1 VTNSTPFQECKPAS
15 YLCMHTLRRRLRSAS
30 SIKPLFFVPV
40 GRQQSKPTLSLVEC
54 SSLPHREFPSSLN
67 PHPHPSKN
75 RKTLPTLAYS
85 TPQRLTNWQSI
96 NSTRS
101 KFARLVDQQL
111 VAQFHRAGLEL
122 DLCNCSDHGNF
133 CQRQVLP
140 PRCCTYQPLPWLSM
154 TFHPPYFPDKSVRGN
169 I

>member
-1 VTNSTPFQECKPAS
+1 MSDELYAFSGMQAGPRTFVCIPYGGHSVVQA
-15 YLCMHTLRRRLRSAS
+15 AS
-30 SIKPLFFVPV
+30 SSLFLCS
-40 GRQQSKPTLSLVEC
+40 GRQTVSKLTLSLVEC
-54 SSLPHREFPSSLN
+54 SSLPRREFPSSLN

-85 TPQRLTNWQSI
+85 TPQRLTSWQSI

-101 KFARLVDQQL
+101 KFARLVDQQP

-133 CQRQVLP
+133 CCRLAAVHTNLYLG
-140 PRCCTYQPLPWLSM
+140 YQ
-154 TFHPPYFPDKSVRGN
+154 
-169 I
+169 